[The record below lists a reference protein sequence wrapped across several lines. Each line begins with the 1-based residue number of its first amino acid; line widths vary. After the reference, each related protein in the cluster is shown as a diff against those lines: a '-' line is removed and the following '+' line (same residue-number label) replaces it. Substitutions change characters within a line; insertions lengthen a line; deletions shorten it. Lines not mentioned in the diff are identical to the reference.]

1 MIYKEVFEQ
10 CFNRLYNEVAAN
22 SIIVFGSEVLEE
34 DVKVTMKNKKG
45 FEIGIRTKE
54 NGGRS
59 GKNIIHGAALKF
71 YINNKYTDLYVKKQD
86 DGKYKCE
93 IDRKEKEKKSISR
106 SNEYKVAKK
115 FIEKNGE
122 LLAKIYDSKEE
133 SDTWNEYI
141 QELKEL
147 NPEFKYSK

>member
-45 FEIGIRTKE
+45 FEIGIRTK
-54 NGGRS
+54 
-59 GKNIIHGAALKF
+59 
-71 YINNKYTDLYVKKQD
+71 DLYVKKQD